1 MADFIRLEAK
11 EKAAEIRAKAAAD
24 ATLERQNAVR
34 DAKLKLGDDFDRKE
48 KALAVEQRI
57 KASMDEQRQR
67 SRLLAARDDFLQK
80 LGAEAKQRLSSVAA
94 TSASSYAKLLKDLV
108 KQALVRL
115 EGEAKAEVH
124 CRPQDLAAAQKAAQ
138 QAAAELAAEAQRSV
152 AVSCVADAALGS
164 SSGGVVVWANNG
176 RIKCNNTLEDRLA
189 LVTADLTPVV
199 RDIVFPSARAEVR
212 TKPPIHFAH
221 GGSAPA
227 APAAAAAHAA
237 PVAAAAAARAPVP
250 VAAAAPAAPE
260 GAGAG
265 ANPSNAADP
274 FAF

>member
-24 ATLERQNAVR
+24 ATLERQNVVR

-48 KALAVEQRI
+48 KAQLVDQRI

-80 LGAEAKQRLSSVAA
+80 LNAEAKARLASVAA

-115 EGEAKAEVH
+115 DGEAKAEVH
-124 CRPQDLAAAQKAAQ
+124 CRPQDLAVAQKAAQ
-138 QAAAELAAEAQRSV
+138 QAAQELAAETQRSV
-152 AVSCVADAALGS
+152 AVSCVADAALGG

-189 LVTADLTPVV
+189 LVMADLTPVV
-199 RDIVFPSARAEVR
+199 RDLVFPSARAEVR
-212 TKPPIHFAH
+212 VKPPVHFAH
-221 GGSAPA
+221 AGA
-227 APAAAAAHAA
+227 AALPPPKPAAAAAASHAHA
-237 PVAAAAAARAPVP
+237 PAH
-250 VAAAAPAAPE
+250 AAAAPWAISPLWRRRRWFMFVVK
-260 GAGAG
+260 
-265 ANPSNAADP
+265 PT
-274 FAF
+274 